1 MNRSPSRLSRAIAPL
16 GLACAAL
23 LGGCGSDPTWYQ
35 VMPVA
40 GAAQPGGPSPVEVRS
55 VSFPSALDRDQIVT
69 RAGDRLTLDS
79 HAAWGEA
86 PAALIGRALAA
97 DLAQRLPGSMVFL
110 QGSAIATDP
119 LVLVELNVSQF
130 SGDAQGQAVLAGT
143 LVIHRKGALGQ
154 AASVPV
160 HLVAPAGTGTQAL
173 VASLSALV
181 GQLAD
186 QAAVQIRAMPVVL
199 VPAGPDLP
207 A

>member
-1 MNRSPSRLSRAIAPL
+1 
-16 GLACAAL
+16 
-23 LGGCGSDPTWYQ
+23 
-35 VMPVA
+35 
-40 GAAQPGGPSPVEVRS
+40 
-55 VSFPSALDRDQIVT
+55 
-69 RAGDRLTLDS
+69 
-79 HAAWGEA
+79 
-86 PAALIGRALAA
+86 LIGRALAA

-160 HLVAPAGTGTQAL
+160 HLVAPAGAGTQAL